1 MKANKCL
8 VMKFKVGDN
17 YDPKETELRVRKTFG
32 IESDTPPAGNE
43 DNNFSWLMTFPD
55 DRVITHTL
63 YDNDVK
69 KAIFVLRQSL
79 PDNVT
84 CDPDLLDSLLAKTSV
99 NIQSCMPETA
109 SLRCVEFSYART
121 WDKGIEK
128 PAKDIPADLMPE
140 EYSRDTTYATR
151 EKPFGKIIPSYSE
164 MVMKDYT
171 EHTASVLA
179 LMNDGAR
186 TDLGVL
192 IRDADLLCKDLM
204 ALNDE

>member
-8 VMKFKVGDN
+8 VMKFKAGED
-17 YDPKETELRVRKTFG
+17 YDPKETELRVRKALG

-43 DNNFSWLMTFPD
+43 DNSFSWLMTLPD
-55 DRVITHTL
+55 GRVITHVL
-63 YDNDVK
+63 YENGAR
-69 KAIFVLRQSL
+69 KAVFVLRQSL

-84 CDPDLLDSLLAKTSV
+84 CDPDLLNSLLAKTSV
-99 NIQSCMPETA
+99 TIQSCMPETA
-109 SLRCVEFSYART
+109 SLRCAEFSYART

-171 EHTASVLA
+171 EHTAEVLA